1 MESKF
6 VHLHLHTEYSLLD
19 GAVRLDRITGK
30 KPDGGTIHS
39 YPLKEAL
46 IKDGQQAVAITD
58 HGNMYGVYAF
68 VSTLKGSGI
77 KPIIGEEF
85 YVAPD
90 MYDKRAEVMR
100 ARDHLIILA
109 KNEQGYKN
117 LMVLS
122 SKAFVDGF
130 YQKPRIDLKL
140 LEQHSEGLICLSA
153 CLAGRIPRY
162 LLANEYDKAKD
173 YALKLKSMFAE
184 GDFYI
189 ELQDHGLQEDK
200 FVLPQLVKLA
210 KEIGVKVVATN
221 DVHYIS
227 REDADIQDTMMCIQ
241 MGIKKTDV
249 SAVRFD
255 NDNFYLK
262 SQQEMIDLF
271 DWCPEAIESTVEIAD
286 KCNFEFTLKRN
297 SIIPRYTND
306 EMNGRDEAQYLH
318 DLAYERILT
327 RYPEITPE
335 IKDRLDYELSVII
348 ECGYAG
354 YFLIVWD
361 FVNAARLRGIPV
373 GPGRGSGVGSLVAY
387 SIGITDVDPLRYNLI
402 FERFLSKERVSMPDF
417 DIDFCYN
424 RRGEI
429 IDYVTEKYGKDNVS
443 QIIAY
448 STMSAKAAIKD
459 VARVYDVSFQDANNW
474 VKDLPKM
481 GKPFIGE
488 SLGEWGKEIV
498 PAFKELY
505 DSNPEA
511 KRIIDI
517 AKGLEGMPRQVSMH
531 AAGVV
536 ICPDPIVEHVP
547 LQRNGDDITTQFDKG
562 QIESVGLLKMDF
574 LALKT
579 LTDINEAEKYIFE
592 DKGVKIDFNK
602 LGYDDPEVYKL
613 IASGDCEGVFQ
624 LESNG
629 MKQFMAKL
637 KPDKLEEVIAGISIF
652 RPGPIQFMDDY
663 INGKKEPEK
672 VKYAHPVLKDILGVT
687 YGCIVYQEQVMQIAK
702 DLAGFSFGG
711 ADIMR
716 RAIAKK
722 KLDILNE
729 NKAMFIHGGDM
740 TVAGGVVNH
749 VKGCVANGVPEEVAE
764 KLWNQILDFAS
775 YAFNKSHAA
784 AYAVVSY
791 QTAYLKRY
799 YPLHYIMAVANNRIS
814 SSEEVKHYVNY
825 IKESGYKIY
834 PPDINKSSKLFTIEG
849 EGMRYGLNGI
859 KNMGDAA
866 METILTERKQNG
878 DYKDIRDLVSR
889 NPEINKRMLESLI
902 KGGALDCFGKTR
914 ATLIA
919 SYEQIVDS
927 ENALRKNTSS
937 NQISLFDDLIE
948 DVPVKY
954 IELPEYDKT
963 QKLNFEKDVLGMYV
977 SGHPLDDFRGNTQ
990 GFNFS
995 TEDLFVESVDED
1007 GNAVLVGNS
1016 DLDGKNVCF
1025 GGIIGSFEKRLSKNN
1040 TRFAT
1045 GKVEDFYGVVT
1056 FAMFG
1061 RAFERNQALLQT
1073 ETPVII
1079 NGKLDMKVESEPKV
1093 VIDTISIWHK
1103 KEEKTDS
1110 VTTAKKQAANAAP
1123 IKNESKTKLYVRVC
1137 DRGLLDVVINFLKRF
1152 EGETPVV
1159 IKAEMGAAPQVFEFN
1174 GGVELSDEFVLKL
1187 KNIVGNDNA
1196 KVVTKTKQQKN

>member
-19 GAVRLDRITGK
+19 GAVRLDRIIGK
-30 KPDGGTIHS
+30 KPDGGTIHA

-46 IKDGQQAVAITD
+46 LADGQQAVAITD
-58 HGNMYGVYAF
+58 HGNMYGVYTF

-90 MYDKRAEVMR
+90 MYDKRTEVLR
-100 ARDHLIILA
+100 SRDHLVLLA
-109 KNEQGYKN
+109 KNECGYKN

-122 SKAFVDGF
+122 SKAFIDGF

-140 LEQHSEGLICLSA
+140 LEQYSEGLICTSA

-162 LLANEYDKAKD
+162 LLANEYDKAKE
-173 YALKLKSMFAE
+173 YALKLKSMFAD

-200 FVLPQLVKLA
+200 LVLPQLVKLA

-221 DVHYIS
+221 DVHYVK
-227 REDADIQDTMMCIQ
+227 REDADIQDTMMCVQ
-241 MGIKKTDV
+241 MGCKKTDV
-249 SAVRFD
+249 SSVRFD

-271 DWCPEAIESTVEIAD
+271 DWCPEAIESTIEIAE
-286 KCNFEFTLKRN
+286 KCNFEFVLKRN

-306 EMNGRDEAQYLH
+306 EMNGRDEAEYLH

-335 IKDRLDYELSVII
+335 IKERLDYELSVII

-361 FVNAARLRGIPV
+361 FVNAARMRGIPV

-488 SLGEWGKEIV
+488 SLGEWGKEVV

-505 DSNPEA
+505 ETNPEA
-511 KRIIDI
+511 RKIIDI

-624 LESNG
+624 LESSG

-729 NKAMFIHGGDM
+729 NKALFIHGGDM
-740 TVAGGVVNH
+740 TVSGGVVTH
-749 VKGCVANGVPEEVAE
+749 VAGCVANGVSEDVAE

-814 SSEEVKHYVNY
+814 SAEEVKHYVNY
-825 IKESGYKIY
+825 IKDSGYEIY

-849 EGMRYGLNGI
+849 NGMRYGLNGI
-859 KNMGDAA
+859 KNMGEAA
-866 METILTERKQNG
+866 MESILSERKQNG

-902 KGGALDCFGKTR
+902 KGGALDCFNKTR

-919 SYEQIVDS
+919 SYEKIVDS
-927 ENALRKNTSS
+927 EMALRKNTSA

-948 DVPVKY
+948 DVPVNY
-954 IELPEYDKT
+954 TELPEYDKS
-963 QKLNFEKDVLGMYV
+963 QKLQFEKEVLGMYV
-977 SGHPLDDFRGNTQ
+977 SGHPLDEYRGNTA

-995 TEDLFVESVDED
+995 TEELFVESEDED
-1007 GNAVLVGNS
+1007 GNTTLSANGDLEGKAVR
-1016 DLDGKNVCF
+1016 F
-1025 GGIIGSFEKRLSKNN
+1025 GGIIGSFEKRLSKSN
-1040 TRFAT
+1040 TKFAT
-1045 GKVEDFYGVVT
+1045 GRIEDFTGVIS

-1061 RAFERNQALLQT
+1061 KSFEKNQALLQT
-1073 ETPVII
+1073 ESPVIVS
-1079 NGKLDMKVESEPKV
+1079 GRLDMKVENEPKL
-1093 VIDTISIWHK
+1093 VIDSIDLWVKDTPYAEKESKDNKAVKAESDSK
-1103 KEEKTDS
+1103 KETE
-1110 VTTAKKQAANAAP
+1110 
-1123 IKNESKTKLYVRVC
+1123 KLYVRVC
-1137 DRGLLDVVINFLKRF
+1137 DRGMLDVVINFLKRF
-1152 EGETPVV
+1152 PGDTSVV
-1159 IKAEMGAAPQVFEFN
+1159 IKAELGGKPQALAFS
-1174 GGVELSDEFVLKL
+1174 GGVELSDDFVLRL
-1187 KNIVGNDNA
+1187 KNIVGEANVKVICNA
-1196 KVVTKTKQQKN
+1196 K